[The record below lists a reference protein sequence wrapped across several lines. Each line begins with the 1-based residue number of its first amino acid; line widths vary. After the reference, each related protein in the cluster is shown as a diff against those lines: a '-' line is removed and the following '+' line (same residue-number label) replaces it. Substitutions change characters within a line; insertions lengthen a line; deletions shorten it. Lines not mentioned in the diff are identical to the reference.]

1 MAATLRSISYLT
13 LLFIGF
19 LSLTAQSQEIRQSQE
34 DSEFRE
40 LMWEDL
46 MSPTDLAAILNA
58 PLLSHDSYGWEDQL
72 GGDTEGDAYKNA
84 LQSFDVN
91 PEVLD
96 ERIMI
101 PGFIVP
107 TEYNDDTRTTAFF
120 LVPYFGACIHL
131 PPPPPNQIIHVR
143 FEEGVSLDDSYE
155 PHMVMGELTS
165 EVTRNNLADSAYSI
179 VAEGVDI
186 YTY

>member
-1 MAATLRSISYLT
+1 MVATLRSIFYLV
-13 LLFIGF
+13 LLVIGF
-19 LSLTAQSQEIRQSQE
+19 SSVTAQSQESKQTEEI
-34 DSEFRE
+34 SEFRE

-72 GGDTEGDAYKNA
+72 GGDSEGQAYKNA

-91 PEVLD
+91 PDVID

-107 TEYNDDTRTTAFF
+107 TEYNDDKKITAFF
-120 LVPYFGACIHL
+120 LVPYFGACMHL

-143 FEEGVSLDDSYE
+143 YKEGVSLDDSYE
-155 PHMVMGELTS
+155 PHMVMGALAG

-179 VAEGVDI
+179 VAEGVEI

>member
-1 MAATLRSISYLT
+1 MFICDFSQPLSRLGFRFELERS
-13 LLFIGF
+13 
-19 LSLTAQSQEIRQSQE
+19 
-34 DSEFRE
+34 
-40 LMWEDL
+40 
-46 MSPTDLAAILNA
+46 DLA
-58 PLLSHDSYGWEDQL
+58 H
-72 GGDTEGDAYKNA
+72 
-84 LQSFDVN
+84 
-91 PEVLD
+91 
-96 ERIMI
+96 
-101 PGFIVP
+101 
-107 TEYNDDTRTTAFF
+107 F
-120 LVPYFGACIHL
+120 LL

>member
-1 MAATLRSISYLT
+1 
-13 LLFIGF
+13 
-19 LSLTAQSQEIRQSQE
+19 
-34 DSEFRE
+34 
-40 LMWEDL
+40 
-46 MSPTDLAAILNA
+46 
-58 PLLSHDSYGWEDQL
+58 
-72 GGDTEGDAYKNA
+72 
-84 LQSFDVN
+84 
-91 PEVLD
+91 
-96 ERIMI
+96 MI

-107 TEYNDDTRTTAFF
+107 TEYNDDKKITSFF